1 MAESIGV
8 ASGLLALTAFAF
20 KTSVAL
26 YQTIDSFQ
34 HHSDTIRDLRNELEA
49 LQGALHSLTETAAG
63 AEFPALNLSLLRCGK
78 ACHDFEQKILSGAS
92 RSGSSRANFRGWAKL
107 RYLGDDVDKFRRM
120 LAGYKSTIL
129 IAITDATLR
138 TSTITTEN
146 LESHK
151 DMIKVTTA
159 NLEDR
164 LEIIDAKLETIFQRT
179 VSDSDEDAAELRQ
192 IKEDRLSTQECLQI
206 CVQFSQH
213 IDQIQVPNARRAQR
227 SPGLV
232 DPGAVTSQAFQ
243 ECKEKLNTTAAKLEE
258 NMQSLIDRLV
268 KKSKTAMSDEAE
280 AAELAEIQAD
290 WKSARECIGIC
301 SKADTNLNGNITIL
315 DNFATGDDAIQFLV
329 STNDKIIHGR
339 NRGYGQRPRQ
349 LGGHLS
355 DESLQQVSRDM
366 ALAGLQHAREARSP
380 SRGRASWVPDD
391 AVEQS
396 SVGFQE
402 RYGRGVKLKSEST
415 PDIVMFSS
423 KKPQEEPGEEPEE
436 AELGPSR
443 SKRA

>member
-1 MAESIGV
+1 MAETIGV
-8 ASGLLALTAFAF
+8 ASGMLALTAFVF
-20 KTSVAL
+20 KASVAL

-49 LQGALHSLTETAAG
+49 LQGALHSLTETATG
-63 AEFPALNLSLLRCGK
+63 AEFPALNLPLLRCGN
-78 ACHDFEQKILSGAS
+78 ACRDFEQKILSCAS
-92 RSGSSRANFRGWAKL
+92 RSGNSRVNFRGWAKL
-107 RYLGDDVDKFRRM
+107 RYLGDDVDNFRRM

-129 IAITDATLR
+129 IAVTDATLR
-138 TSTITTEN
+138 TSTITTEK
-146 LESHK
+146 LEGHR
-151 DMIKVTTA
+151 DMIKVATA

-164 LEIIDAKLETIFQRT
+164 LEIIDAKLESIFQRT
-179 VSDSDEDAAELRQ
+179 VSDSDEDATELRQ
-192 IKEDRLSTQECLQI
+192 MKEERLSTQECLQI
-206 CVQFSQH
+206 CVQFSRH
-213 IDQIQVPNARRAQR
+213 IDQIRVPPARRVQR

-243 ECKEKLNTTAAKLEE
+243 ECKEKLNVTAAKLEE

-301 SKADTNLNGNITIL
+301 SKADTNLNENITII
-315 DNFATGDDAIQFLV
+315 DNFATGDDAVQFLV
-329 STNDKIIHGR
+329 STNNKTIHGR

-349 LGGHLS
+349 LGGHLA

-366 ALAGLQHAREARSP
+366 ALVGPRHFREDRSP
-380 SRGRASWVPDD
+380 SRGRDSWVPDD
-391 AVEQS
+391 AVERS

-402 RYGRGVKLKSEST
+402 RHGRGVKLKPEPT
-415 PDIVMFSS
+415 PDILMFSS
-423 KKPQEEPGEEPEE
+423 KEPEE
-436 AELGPSR
+436 EPAETELGSIR
-443 SKRA
+443 SKPA